1 MKPSSELTNNQ
12 KQIIDSLI
20 YEFGKMNES
29 KGNENDLLSYINNQ
43 LDEQS
48 VLRSE
53 FREKSNAFS
62 KINQQILT
70 DLEEQIKVLTD
81 HFGYKLTIFGDMT
94 NGFGYVGISIDW
106 KGHEGLYKN
115 YETWHANKKWKW
127 FGDTSINSFQGL
139 TDYGFEYSRGVRG
152 CSDYRVF
159 LTEQD
164 LLKDIA
170 NQIVE
175 VRKRSL

>member
-1 MKPSSELTNNQ
+1 MLTNNQ
-12 KQIIDSLI
+12 KEIIDSLI
-20 YEFGKMNES
+20 YEFGRMNES
-29 KGNENDLLSYINNQ
+29 KGNDNDLLSYINNQ

-48 VLRSE
+48 ILRSE

-62 KINQQILT
+62 KINQQILA
-70 DLEEQIKVLTD
+70 DLEEQIKSLTD
-81 HFGYKLTIFGDMT
+81 HFGYKLTIFGDVT

-139 TDYGFEYSRGVRG
+139 TECGFEYSRGVRG

-170 NQIVE
+170 NQIIE

>member
-1 MKPSSELTNNQ
+1 MTNNQ
-12 KQIIDSLI
+12 QQIINSLI
-20 YEFGKMNES
+20 SEFDRINKNKS
-29 KGNENDLLSYINNQ
+29 NDNDLLSYINNQ

-48 VLRSE
+48 VLRAE
-53 FREKSNAFS
+53 FRERSDIFK
-62 KINQQILT
+62 KINQQILA
-70 DLEEQIKVLTD
+70 DLEKQIKSLTD
-81 HFGYKLTIFGDMT
+81 HFGYELTIFGDMT
-94 NGFGYVGISIDW
+94 NGYGYVGISIDW

-115 YETWHANKKWKW
+115 FQTWYAKKKWKW

-139 TDYGFEYSRGVRG
+139 TDYGYEYSRGTQG

-170 NQIVE
+170 NQIIE
-175 VRKRSL
+175 IRKCKL